1 MAGNGFCRRLIPVF
15 LEGCVV
21 YLTDYHTHSLCSPDS
36 TTPLSDMVAAARRA
50 GLRELCTTDHCDLQR
65 EDGSPLTQW
74 DWEPIL
80 SQYHQVAAQ
89 QRPNFR
95 LLLGLELGGAHTDPA
110 LAQTIL
116 EGAPLDFVIGSV
128 HNLSPA
134 AGGRDLFCL
143 DLSDLD
149 NCWRTMDDYF
159 DSLLALAPLPV
170 YDALGHIIYPL
181 RYINGR
187 AGHNL
192 TLERYNDQLDKIL
205 RTVIQTGRAI
215 EVNTHGGR
223 EVEEWRPILERYRV
237 LGGELV
243 TTGSDAHRPYAVGKG
258 LRQVHS
264 LLWDTGF
271 RWLTLYRGRK
281 PTQVKLR

>member
-1 MAGNGFCRRLIPVF
+1 MPI
-15 LEGCVV
+15 
-21 YLTDYHTHSLCSPDS
+21 SSPIVGGQD
-36 TTPLSDMVAAARRA
+36 
-50 GLRELCTTDHCDLQR
+50 
-65 EDGSPLTQW
+65 DGSC
-74 DWEPIL
+74 
-80 SQYHQVAAQ
+80 AAFPSHFQ
-89 QRPNFR
+89 KRQR
-95 LLLGLELGGAHTDPA
+95 
-110 LAQTIL
+110 
-116 EGAPLDFVIGSV
+116 
-128 HNLSPA
+128 
-134 AGGRDLFCL
+134 
-143 DLSDLD
+143 
-149 NCWRTMDDYF
+149 
-159 DSLLALAPLPV
+159 
-170 YDALGHIIYPL
+170 L
-181 RYINGR
+181 R
-187 AGHNL
+187 
-192 TLERYNDQLDKIL
+192 KIL